1 MTSGIYK
8 ITNKINNKVYIGQ
21 SVNIEERW
29 DYHKAVCHWNSQS
42 ALYRAFKKYGI
53 ENFDFQVIEK
63 VPPIKEQLNE
73 REIYWI
79 KYYDACKNGYN
90 LTKGGDSFSLRYTIV
105 TPQQVVDIRT
115 RKLNFESPK
124 KVYEDYQN
132 LISWATFDKIWN
144 GALHADI
151 MPEVYQDTEK
161 LKMIERIL
169 K

>member
-63 VPPIKEQLNE
+63 VPPIK
-73 REIYWI
+73 
-79 KYYDACKNGYN
+79 
-90 LTKGGDSFSLRYTIV
+90 SS
-105 TPQQVVDIRT
+105 
-115 RKLNFESPK
+115 
-124 KVYEDYQN
+124 
-132 LISWATFDKIWN
+132 
-144 GALHADI
+144 
-151 MPEVYQDTEK
+151 
-161 LKMIERIL
+161 
-169 K
+169 